1 MKIQSLRGIIYL
13 SFVALIL
20 ITLIIVGLPMVN
32 LIRNQVSETARRQ
45 TEQVLYHLE
54 QSTERTMERIHRLS
68 DQLTELE
75 RLRQFLIRESPGNP
89 EAPEASEAE
98 AFLNERFAELARI
111 YDDVVSLF
119 AFAHPGPRTNP
130 EAPVRFVSSRGPFE
144 FNEDKPL
151 REEPWYTG
159 ALEARSSRSSRPA
172 ESPVVITPPHLQNF
186 IKHNYIW
193 VVSLSRR
200 LHTAP
205 GEQTAPPPAA
215 SPPHPPSRPRQ
226 PPPAGILLIDI
237 TIDIIKDICL
247 KNSTDTHYYYI
258 AAPDG
263 TLIFHPKDQL
273 IHSGLFSEPVHQVL
287 RNGNRTF
294 SLRVQGRRRIY
305 TVRQNPLSGWK
316 IIAVTDITN
325 LYAPFFPA
333 LSSLAA
339 WIILGVILL
348 LVVSRR
354 ISTRVLTPIQY
365 LRESIKQ
372 VEEGR
377 FDISVPVSRY
387 DEIGALARDFN
398 IMVKKIGDLLALN
411 ETEHRKLR
419 ESDFKALQSQINPHF
434 LYNTLD
440 SVIWMTAKGRK
451 DDVIAMVSSLAAL
464 LRRSLTGG
472 DALIPLE
479 EEFEHAR
486 QYSIIQ
492 KIRYRDRLICT
503 FELPRECRHLP
514 VPRLILQPL
523 IENALHHGIENRD
536 ESGRIT
542 ITAERIRDTLRITV
556 SDNGA
561 GADIHHLRALLI
573 GGETDTPRTGIGLR
587 NISDRLKILFGE
599 NSNIDFRPRQPGLD
613 VILTIRPGARKHR
626 SPELPPL
633 PL

>member
-1 MKIQSLRGIIYL
+1 MKIQSLRGIIHL

-54 QSTERTMERIHRLS
+54 QSAEGTMERIHRLS

-75 RLRQFLIRESPGNP
+75 RLRRFLSAESSGNP
-89 EAPEASEAE
+89 DAAEASEAAE
-98 AFLNERFAELARI
+98 AESFLNHRFAELARI

-119 AFAHPGPRTNP
+119 AFAHPGPGTDP
-130 EAPVRFVSSRGPFE
+130 EEPVRFVSSRGPFE

-151 REEPWYTG
+151 REEPWYTA
-159 ALEARSSRSSRPA
+159 ALEARASRNGRA
-172 ESPVVITPPHLQNF
+172 AQAPVVITPPHLQNF

-205 GEQTAPPPAA
+205 PPAA
-215 SPPHPPSRPRQ
+215 SPAASPPPPRRTA
-226 PPPAGILLIDI
+226 PAGILLIDI
-237 TIDIIKDICL
+237 TIDVIKDICL

-263 TLIFHPKDQL
+263 TLIFHPKNQL
-273 IHSGLFSEPVHQVL
+273 IHSGLFIEPVHQVL

-294 SLRVQGRRRIY
+294 SLRVQGRERIY
-305 TVRQNPLSGWK
+305 TVRQNPLSAWK

-339 WIILGVILL
+339 WIILGIILL
-348 LVVSRR
+348 LAVSRR

-372 VEEGR
+372 VEEGH

-411 ETEHRKLR
+411 ENEHRKLR

-451 DDVIAMVSSLAAL
+451 DDVIAMVSSLAEL
-464 LRRSLTGG
+464 LRRSLSGG

-503 FELPRECRHLP
+503 FQLPEECRQLP

-573 GGETDTPRTGIGLR
+573 GGGSDTPRTGIGLR

-599 NSNIDFRPRQPGLD
+599 NSNIDFRPRHPGLD
-613 VILTIRPGARKHR
+613 VILTIRSGARKR
-626 SPELPPL
+626 
-633 PL
+633 